1 MARTRSFRP
10 QRRPSAG
17 IKGTSQA
24 GIKGPSQ
31 AGSKGTGQD
40 VESIV
45 REAAQARAQRLQ
57 GYRARSL
64 DMYGWIC
71 GRCAREF
78 EADTLH
84 LLTVHHRDG
93 DHSYN
98 PPDGSNW
105 ENLCV
110 DCHEAEHTVEQLADY
125 LSGPDRRTKR

>member
-1 MARTRSFRP
+1 MTRTRSFRP

-17 IKGTSQA
+17 
-24 GIKGPSQ
+24 
-31 AGSKGTGQD
+31 SKGASPD
-40 VESIV
+40 LEAIV
-45 REAAQARAQRLQ
+45 REAAQSRARRQQ

-64 DMYGWIC
+64 EMHGWIC

-78 EADTLH
+78 EADNLQ

-93 DHSYN
+93 NHRYN

-125 LSGPDRRTKR
+125 LSGPDRGDKR